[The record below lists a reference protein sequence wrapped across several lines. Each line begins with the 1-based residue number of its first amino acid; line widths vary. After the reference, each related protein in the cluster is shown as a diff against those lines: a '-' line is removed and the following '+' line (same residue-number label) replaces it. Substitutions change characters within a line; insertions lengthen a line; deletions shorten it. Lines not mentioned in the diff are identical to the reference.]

1 VPLLDRIANR
11 LGYTPTVREQ
21 ARTLSLAS
29 PWRADDIL
37 AQVTLAELYD
47 LGNVVPVTR
56 LNALSLGTVAAGR
69 QIIAGTIGRIPLY
82 TKRGATRW
90 PQTSQLLLQP
100 EAGLA
105 RSTSITWLVD
115 DLIFYPCSWW
125 HITERDSYGWPYRVE
140 RVAQHEARLDAYGRL
155 IGIRDRAVRPEDVI
169 RFDSPSGEGLLARG
183 KRSIRRA
190 LAVELAAAMA
200 EDNPV
205 PAIELHDENNEPLAQ
220 TDIDNLIEQWT
231 TKRRERGAAY
241 TPKSITTKVHGAR
254 LENLLIDGRK
264 ALSLELVRHMALPA
278 WAASTA
284 VEGATMTY
292 DNRSMRNWELIDL
305 TLAPYLAAI
314 ADRLSM
320 PDVTPRGWTVEFD
333 QEQLTRPDQ
342 KTRFDTYKVGL
353 DGGFI
358 DQAWIDA
365 QEGAPLKGTA
375 A

>member
-1 VPLLDRIANR
+1 VGLLDQIASR

-21 ARTLSLAS
+21 AQRLSLAS
-29 PWRADDIL
+29 PWRPDDVL
-37 AQVTLAELYD
+37 AQVTLAELYE
-47 LGNVVPVTR
+47 LGDHVPVTR
-56 LNALSLGTVAAGR
+56 MNALSLGTVDAGR
-69 QIIAGTIGRIPLY
+69 QIIAGTVGRIPLF
-82 TKRGATRW
+82 TRRGATRW
-90 PQTSQLLLQP
+90 PQPPQLLTQP
-100 EAGLA
+100 ELGIA

-115 DLIFYPCSWW
+115 DLLFYPCAWW
-125 HITERDSYGWPYRVE
+125 HVIERDSYGWPSRVE
-140 RVAQHEARLDAYGRL
+140 RVHQHQARLDSAGRL
-155 IGIRDRAVRPEDVI
+155 IGIGDRPVLPENVI
-169 RFDSPSGEGLLARG
+169 RFDSPTGDGLLTKA

-190 LAVELAAAMA
+190 LAVELAASMA

-205 PAIELHDENNEPLAQ
+205 PAIELHDESNEPMTQ
-220 TDIDNLIEQWT
+220 EQIDNLIEQWT

-241 TPKSITTKVHGAR
+241 TPKSVTTKVHGAR

-305 TLAPYLAAI
+305 TLAPYFAAI

-320 PDVTPRGWTVEFD
+320 PDVTPRGWVVEFD
-333 QEQLTRPDQ
+333 QEQLTRPDMQ
-342 KTRFDTYKVGL
+342 TRFLTYKTGL
-353 DGGFI
+353 EGGFI

-365 QEGAPLKGTA
+365 QEGAPMKGTA